1 MEDDIIIRS
10 DCRDSGFAFAA
21 VFDGHV
27 GFSSVKF
34 LRYLPDTIDVG
45 GSSQPRSTGCE
56 HEEVSCSFGG
66 PCVLPQ
72 DIALS
77 RDMYL
82 LQI

>member
-56 HEEVSCSFGG
+56 HEEVVRLEGHAFS
-66 PCVLPQ
+66 PE